1 MRSLKKGEKPSNFDD
16 ICNLF
21 RSTDKP
27 FHLPP
32 DTKQPIPKH
41 QYPLCFRNLFCRRT
55 FPATFVERVID
66 CLVTDDLY
74 IRSKYYPGFE
84 HKTVRLSFQAPMI
97 FVVLYFQPKVMENK
111 HGLTREIIDKFFD
124 DNWVIPLYTG
134 ITIDLF
140 SEWQHYGDT
149 KVALD
154 NILKKETVKMLNQRN
169 SDGLKECIE
178 TLKTYLAPNTLT
190 DDFVLEN
197 ISAILNFLRRC
208 NVLLR
213 WRILHRLAIYE
224 KYSTIIE
231 LKENRSTT
239 TQGKTNSVI
248 SPDEIVS
255 MILLLAQLELQLK
268 TIVSRLLKSKHEIWN
283 HCQNEATTIMVE
295 ISHYFSGNHAL
306 NNGKKNESLMNWFA
320 SMNEEIALLDFNTM
334 DHVTMTGRKIQL
346 CFQALGDVMKF
357 DLIDQSTHI
366 KSLLKNAQHAL
377 QRMIRSYGIDND
389 TVETL
394 SHISDLGYA
403 QRALEN
409 YTIHLRERVLQDPKS
424 VGYLRGLF
432 LKMSSILT
440 WPTLRLE
447 QNKAED
453 YDIVSKYYASL
464 LVAFVKGILDII
476 PLSIFSTLTK
486 IVDMNENGLM
496 SLPGKVQIMTLENYA
511 QNEKRHKLAK
521 ITFELSMI
529 TEGEF

>member
-178 TLKTYLAPNTLT
+178 TLKNVSLKKQQWKEKLN
-190 DDFVLEN
+190 LEN
-197 ISAILNFLRRC
+197 VTGGSKNMSAWEILGQPNFHADLRAFEDVSDIVKEALTSRE
-208 NVLLR
+208 LSFKIQTEAR
-213 WRILHRLAIYE
+213 YE
-224 KYSTIIE
+224 KFVSDQ
-231 LKENRSTT
+231 KS
-239 TQGKTNSVI
+239 
-248 SPDEIVS
+248 EI
-255 MILLLAQLELQLK
+255 
-268 TIVSRLLKSKHEIWN
+268 
-283 HCQNEATTIMVE
+283 
-295 ISHYFSGNHAL
+295 
-306 NNGKKNESLMNWFA
+306 
-320 SMNEEIALLDFNTM
+320 EEIRRD
-334 DHVTMTGRKIQL
+334 
-346 CFQALGDVMKF
+346 
-357 DLIDQSTHI
+357 
-366 KSLLKNAQHAL
+366 
-377 QRMIRSYGIDND
+377 
-389 TVETL
+389 E
-394 SHISDLGYA
+394 
-403 QRALEN
+403 ALE
-409 YTIHLRERVLQDPKS
+409 I
-424 VGYLRGLF
+424 
-432 LKMSSILT
+432 
-440 WPTLRLE
+440 PTFFW
-447 QNKAED
+447 APAGA
-453 YDIVSKYYASL
+453 V
-464 LVAFVKGILDII
+464 
-476 PLSIFSTLTK
+476 
-486 IVDMNENGLM
+486 
-496 SLPGKVQIMTLENYA
+496 
-511 QNEKRHKLAK
+511 
-521 ITFELSMI
+521 
-529 TEGEF
+529 